1 MLSFDRP
8 FPRLLSAIPC
18 VIRSIGVS
26 SRSQEHASFVAPGAA
41 PLPVAV
47 RTCPLS
53 LGIRCGG
60 GGNDG
65 AEDDTTA
72 IISKGCI
79 LPTQGTTT
87 VKLGGGVG
95 GGPTT
100 EAYLEV
106 VEIAHTGE
114 EGGAPT
120 ARLLGTL
127 AFDEAEVPADGG
139 AVEVKVGFT
148 LRSEGVLKVE
158 AEAPGGALKELVI
171 VHEGEGSS

>member
-1 MLSFDRP
+1 MDRP
-8 FPRLLSAIPC
+8 VFPYRP
-18 VIRSIGVS
+18 
-26 SRSQEHASFVAPGAA
+26 QEHASFVAPGAA

-60 GGNDG
+60 SGDDG
-65 AEDDTTA
+65 ADDDTTA
-72 IISKGCI
+72 IITKGCL
-79 LPTQGTTT
+79 LPAQGTTT
-87 VKLGGGVG
+87 VKLGGEGSN
-95 GGPTT
+95 GGPAT

-106 VEIAHTGE
+106 VEIEQAGE
-114 EGGAPT
+114 DGGAPI

-127 AFDEAEVPADGG
+127 AFDEADVPADGG

-158 AEAPGGALKELVI
+158 AEAPGGASKKELVI
-171 VHEGEGSS
+171 GHEGEGGS